1 MHSVANF
8 SSLNMAFLALTLGLA
23 VLVAGGDLLISG
35 AVKLAARLGMSSLLI
50 GMTVVAFGTS
60 MPELFVSL
68 LASLHGHPQIMLG
81 NIIGSNIANIGLVL
95 ALSALIYPLA
105 VNFKRLSRELYLLSG
120 TCVVLLFIAYRGLFP
135 RNLGIIFMSLLI
147 GYTIYACRVESTR
160 QASPAKAKPEQ
171 SKLTPSLFYIISL
184 CLGGLICMWLG
195 SEYFIKGAVDLAH
208 FFGLSELVIGLTVAA
223 VGTSLPELAASIS
236 AIRRRNSDIL
246 VGNILGSNLF
256 NLLMVMGC
264 TGALTPFKLPPDTL
278 SRDLPIMTLFILV
291 LIPIAI
297 AKKHTITRLHGLL
310 LLAAYAAYIHLL
322 T

>member
-1 MHSVANF
+1 
-8 SSLNMAFLALTLGLA
+8 MAFLALTLGLA

-81 NIIGSNIANIGLVL
+81 NIVGSNIANIGLVL
-95 ALSALIYPLA
+95 ALSAIIYPLSM
-105 VNFKRLSRELYLLSG
+105 NFKRLSRELYLLSG
-120 TCVVLLFIAYRGLFP
+120 IYVVLLFVAYRGLFP
-135 RNLGIIFMSLLI
+135 KDLGIIFMGLLV
-147 GYTIYACRVESTR
+147 GYTIYACWVESTR
-160 QASPAKAKPEQ
+160 QPGSVKPEK
-171 SKLTPSLFYIISL
+171 SKLTPSLFYIIIL

-195 SEYFIKGAVDLAH
+195 SEYFIKGAVDLAR

-223 VGTSLPELAASIS
+223 VGTSLPELASSIS

-264 TGALTPFKLPPDTL
+264 TGAITPFKLPPETL
-278 SRDLPIMTLFILV
+278 SRDLPIMTAFTLI

-310 LLAAYAAYIHLL
+310 LLAAYAGYIHLL